1 MTSDEGIEVSDE
13 QVKEIS
19 DGIAEV
25 LKDRLRGNRRSAD
38 LRMSNLGTPC
48 DRKLWYTVNKPG
60 MAERLG
66 GATTFKFLYG
76 DIIERIVLGLAK
88 IAGHTVTGE
97 QDELEIGGIK
107 GHRDAVID
115 GRLVDVK
122 SATTHSFNK
131 FKEHKLLTDDPFG
144 YVTQIGAYLDASQK
158 DPLVEDKDKASFIAV
173 DKQLGHI
180 CIDTYS
186 KSDTD
191 YAKLVSDKLSMV
203 RTHTPP
209 PRAYA
214 DVADGK
220 SGNRKLCT
228 ECSYCPFKQVCWPGL
243 RTFTYAGG
251 PTFLSKVVREPNV
264 TEAKRKF

>member
-1 MTSDEGIEVSDE
+1 
-13 QVKEIS
+13 
-19 DGIAEV
+19 
-25 LKDRLRGNRRSAD
+25 
-38 LRMSNLGTPC
+38 MSNLGTPC
-48 DRKLWYTVNKPG
+48 DRKLWYSVNRPG
-60 MAERLG
+60 VGERLG
-66 GATTFKFLYG
+66 GPATFKFLFG

-88 IAGHTVTGE
+88 FAGHSVTGE
-97 QDELEIGGIK
+97 QDELEIGGVK

-144 YVTQIGAYLDASQK
+144 YVTQIGAYLDASQE
-158 DPLVEDKDKASFIAV
+158 DPLVKDKDKASFVAV

-191 YAKLVSDKLSMV
+191 YNKLVSEKRSMV
-203 RTHTPP
+203 GRSEPP
-209 PRAYA
+209 ARAFT
-214 DVADGK
+214 DVPDGK
-220 SGNRKLCT
+220 SGNRKLGT
-228 ECSYCPFKQVCWPGL
+228 ECSYCPFKSECWPGL
-243 RTFTYAGG
+243 RTFTYSGG
-251 PTFLSKVVREPNV
+251 PTFLTKVVREPKV